1 MSNFNP
7 LGPGAFGVPAD
18 INAVDKVVNAPVDA
32 QGQHVYDPTLGHNVE
47 QEVKARAIAAGKDP
61 EKVWMFAQT
70 ADKNTQFALMAGNFK
85 SLPNDAKGSKL
96 EDSALVKYFVTAG
109 VDKALA
115 VKALKKNAGVVGTQT
130 EAGTPDLVAKV
141 LVNFA
146 DPKNGSSTDDQKKIS
161 TYLQSDSAGNSG
173 VTAAAKTLGVDA
185 QGNVT
190 TNASGNGVQ
199 NSSTG
204 GFNPSAA
211 TGGGTVDDQYL
222 TALKNQAKSFL
233 TGDQVQFLGSTQSAD
248 ALLNAIGGQG
258 GSDEA
263 ATAMRNLFQATT
275 GTNSSIPS
283 EGIGNAANTMVNMTP
298 PQPNQFTAGDMVDSP
313 FSTQPNDQAQS
324 SIDSFANNFQQMAGS
339 KTVNQAL
346 RMLPTM
352 SQTELT
358 NLQRKLSDA
367 GYIAQVASGGAY
379 EPDMWGDPTDP
390 STQAA
395 WKQLLADSLTT
406 GKDVQSLLAQRTAS
420 FAPKLAQM
428 QVDKANADKAK
439 ALATAKQNQV
449 TVDSTD
455 NLIAAMRKLTSGG
468 ALLGHDL
475 SNDEMTAMAAH
486 VQQLEAQQQTAQ
498 NQGSSYVPQVDPAA
512 TMQESMIAAHPV
524 DYLAQ
529 QTANSTDIWKRL
541 LSTPGGTA

>member
-1 MSNFNP
+1 
-7 LGPGAFGVPAD
+7 
-18 INAVDKVVNAPVDA
+18 
-32 QGQHVYDPTLGHNVE
+32 
-47 QEVKARAIAAGKDP
+47 
-61 EKVWMFAQT
+61 
-70 ADKNTQFALMAGNFK
+70 
-85 SLPNDAKGSKL
+85 
-96 EDSALVKYFVTAG
+96 
-109 VDKALA
+109 
-115 VKALKKNAGVVGTQT
+115 VVGTQT

-146 DPKNGSSTDDQKKIS
+146 DPKNGSTTDDQKKIT

-185 QGNVT
+185 QGNVVSKAST
-190 TNASGNGVQ
+190 TSGNGVQ

-204 GFNPSAA
+204 GFNPSGA
-211 TGGGTVDDQYL
+211 TGGGTVDDNYL
-222 TALKNQAKSFL
+222 AALRSQAKNFL
-233 TGDQVQFLGSTQSAD
+233 TGDQVQFLGSTASPD
-248 ALLNAIGGQG
+248 ALLNAIGGPG
-258 GSDEA
+258 GSDEGA
-263 ATAMRNLFQATT
+263 AAMRNLFQATNQ
-275 GTNSSIPS
+275 TNSQIPS

-352 SQTELT
+352 SSTELT
-358 NLQRKLSDA
+358 NLQRKLVDS
-367 GYIAQVASGGAY
+367 GYIAQVASGNTY
-379 EPDMWGDPTDP
+379 EPDMWGDPTDAT
-390 STQAA
+390 TQAA

-406 GKDVQSLLAQRTAS
+406 GKDVQTLLAQRTAS

-455 NLIAAMRKLTSGG
+455 NLIAAMRKLTNGG
-468 ALLGHDL
+468 AMLGHDL

-498 NQGSSYVPQVDPAA
+498 NQGSSYVPQVDAAA
-512 TMQESMIAAHPV
+512 TLQEGMIAAHPV

-529 QTANSTDIWKRL
+529 QTANSTDVWKRL
-541 LSTPGGTA
+541 LATPGGTA